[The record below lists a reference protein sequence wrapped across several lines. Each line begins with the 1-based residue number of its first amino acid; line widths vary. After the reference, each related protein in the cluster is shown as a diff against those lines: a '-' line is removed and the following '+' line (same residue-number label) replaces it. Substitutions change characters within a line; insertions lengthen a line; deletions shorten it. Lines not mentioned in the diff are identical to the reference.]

1 MLGALISFIGFILA
15 ICWWGFAKQFRKYR
29 KGEGPMSIVQFVLYC
44 VLTFIVFGFVLSV
57 IFAVIPEF
65 MPRSYKHQLENNP
78 EIVFGIVFVLVA
90 SYVAFQSYRYNKVAN
105 QTKTPSSVED
115 VNLGID

>member
-1 MLGALISFIGFILA
+1 
-15 ICWWGFAKQFRKYR
+15 
-29 KGEGPMSIVQFVLYC
+29 MSIVQFVLYC

-105 QTKTPSSVED
+105 QTKAPTSVED

>member
-57 IFAVIPEF
+57 LFAVIPEF
-65 MPRSYKHQLENNP
+65 MPRSYKQQLENNP

-105 QTKTPSSVED
+105 QTKAPTSVED

>member
-1 MLGALISFIGFILA
+1 
-15 ICWWGFAKQFRKYR
+15 
-29 KGEGPMSIVQFVLYC
+29 MSIVQFVLYC
-44 VLTFIVFGFVLSV
+44 VLTFLVLGFILSV
-57 IFAVIPEF
+57 VFAVIPEF

-105 QTKTPSSVED
+105 QTKAPTSVED

>member
-1 MLGALISFIGFILA
+1 MLGALICFVCFILA
-15 ICWWGFAKQFRKYR
+15 ICWWVLAKQFRKYR
-29 KGEGPMSIVQFVLYC
+29 RGEAPMSIVQFVLYC

-57 IFAVIPEF
+57 LFAVIPEF

-105 QTKTPSSVED
+105 QTKAPTSVED